1 MSQPSG
7 TLRGTSSDTSSP
19 VRLTGTSSV
28 RPYIYV
34 EDVDET
40 LHAVTGNGGEIDTPP
55 RPEGTLR
62 VATFRDPEGNVLGVW
77 TETSKAEVS

>member
-1 MSQPSG
+1 MAAGGAPSV
-7 TLRGTSSDTSSP
+7 LRAGGISY
-19 VRLTGTSSV
+19 VSV

-40 LHAVTGNGGEIDTPP
+40 LQAVTSNGGEIDMPP

-77 TETSKAEVS
+77 TETAKTEAS